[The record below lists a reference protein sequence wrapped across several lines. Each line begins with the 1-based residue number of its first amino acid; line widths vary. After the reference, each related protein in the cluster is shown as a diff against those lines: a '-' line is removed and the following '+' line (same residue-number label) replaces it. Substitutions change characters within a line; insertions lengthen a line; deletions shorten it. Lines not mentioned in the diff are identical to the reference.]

1 VALLADE
8 SFLSADVFTAA
19 RWNDET
25 FTFTFTFAAAAA
37 PVSTFGLLGTGLA
50 AIGSR
55 GLVELLPEE
64 LSRFE
69 KAK

>member
-1 VALLADE
+1 MALLADE

-19 RWNDET
+19 RWNDE
-25 FTFTFTFAAAAA
+25 TFTFTFAAAAA